1 MRRLLRL
8 PNPTIASLLFLVA
21 LLGLGLAQAPGVLFL
36 KATAYT
42 SSVRETDSTPFIT
55 ATGARTRIGIIA
67 VSPDMLRTLPYG
79 SRVTLEDLGTP
90 SGLGRGRFNYL
101 FRNRVF
107 IVEDTMHPRK
117 RERIDVWLPERS
129 TAIRFGVRNVRV
141 TVLQYGRR

>member
-1 MRRLLRL
+1 MRRFTRL
-8 PNPTIASLLFLVA
+8 PIPTLAGLLFLVA
-21 LLGLGLAQAPGVLFL
+21 LLGSGFAQAPRVLYL

-90 SGLGRGRFNYL
+90 GGLGRGRFNYL
-101 FRNRVF
+101 FRDRVF
-107 IVEDTMHPRK
+107 IVEDTMHPRM
-117 RERIDVWLPERS
+117 RGRIDVWLPDRA
-129 TAIRFGVRNVRV
+129 TAIRFGVRNLKITVVR
-141 TVLQYGRR
+141 YGRR